1 MYRVSILVPIF
12 NVEKYV
18 ERCIRSL
25 FEQTYE
31 NLEFVFVD
39 DCSPDMSVSIIREVL
54 KEYPNR
60 EQQVKLVRH
69 ERNRGIAASRNSS
82 IENATGEFLCFVDSD
97 DWLEQNAVEILVE
110 KQKSEDADIVYGNAL
125 MHTSN
130 GVSELKEK
138 DYRDNHE
145 MMLYYSRFTPC
156 YTMVLWRRL
165 IRASLIR
172 DHGIREIE
180 GLNYA
185 EDKHLLAKMA
195 FYAQVVSHL
204 DSVVY
209 HYNRLNEQSMVAA
222 ASKKEFPLSARRQE
236 IGNMQAVKVFFLDK
250 SEEYY
255 SESGKALLR
264 FLRDCMDDALSSC
277 SKEGF
282 YAMVDYINHTEPAF
296 WDSIGWNTWK
306 RVLYGNYYYMK
317 YFPGIKR
324 RFKHFIGRS

>member
-1 MYRVSILVPIF
+1 MYKVSILVPMF

-18 ERCIRSL
+18 ERCARSL
-25 FEQTYE
+25 FGQTYE
-31 NLEFVFVD
+31 NLEFIFVD
-39 DCSPDMSVSIIREVL
+39 DCSPDRSVPLLQEVL

-60 EQQVKLVRH
+60 RQRVKLVRH
-69 ERNRGIAASRNSS
+69 ERNRGISASRNTAL
-82 IENATGEFLCFVDSD
+82 EHATGEFFSFVDSD
-97 DWLEQNAVEILVE
+97 DWMEQNAIELLVE

-125 MHTSN
+125 MHTSD
-130 GVSELKEK
+130 GVSELREK

-209 HYNRLNEQSMVAA
+209 HYNRLNEESVVAA
-222 ASKKEFPLSARRQE
+222 ASKKTFPLSAHRQE
-236 IGNMQAVKVFFLDK
+236 IGNMQAVVDFFRDEN
-250 SEEYY
+250 EEYF
-255 SESGKALLR
+255 SESGRALLR
-264 FLRDCMDDALSSC
+264 FLRVCMDDALSSC

-282 YAMVDYINHTEPAF
+282 YAMVDCINHSEPAF
-296 WDSIGWNTWK
+296 WGSIGWGRWK
-306 RVLYGNYYYMK
+306 RVLTGNYYFMK
-317 YFPGIKR
+317 FFPKVKR
-324 RFKHFIGRS
+324 IVKRIIG